1 MSKFGNGSE
10 AWQPQKNRK
19 SKEDYRIQADPHGVH
34 TGCWHCIV
42 LYSVVLYCIVWVGSD
57 RIWISRWREQRVA
70 VGYERQSRG
79 IGRGGV
85 VVVQYFCS
93 VRRSALLC
101 ITIHISIHEAC
112 TDFKCH
118 VDCWKSC
125 LSIGLLSVPVPLSV
139 HTVGLPKTW
148 VASAGRE
155 LRIHSFLH
163 TYYTYKPIL

>member
-1 MSKFGNGSE
+1 MRNITSITYSACWSE
-10 AWQPQKNRK
+10 NVQVWKRQRGMTTPKEQKVQR
-19 SKEDYRIQADPHGVH
+19 RLPHSSGP
-34 TGCWHCIV
+34 TRCAYW
-42 LYSVVLYCIVWVGSD
+42 LLALYCIVLSCLVLYGSD
-57 RIWISRWREQRVA
+57 WIWISRWREQRVA
-70 VGYERQSRG
+70 VGYERETVKSR
-79 IGRGGV
+79 GRGGV

-148 VASAGRE
+148 IKCRAG
-155 LRIHSFLH
+155 
-163 TYYTYKPIL
+163 TPYP